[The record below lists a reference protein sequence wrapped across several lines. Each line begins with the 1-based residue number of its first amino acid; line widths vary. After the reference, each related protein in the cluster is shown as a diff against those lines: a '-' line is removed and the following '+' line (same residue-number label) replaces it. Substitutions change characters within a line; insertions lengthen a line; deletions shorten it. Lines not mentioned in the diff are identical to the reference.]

1 MLYFIKLRENKVSLL
16 EYDYNM
22 KKFVTK
28 KNNGEEWQEFHEDYF
43 WQWFKKK
50 IAYDNEP
57 LSFIIDTDVPISID
71 SSLRISEKN
80 AFEEYI
86 EDIVPFL
93 DTFDTLIKIPDFEI
107 NFIEEKTENMPPK
120 SNPPKKNSFAH
131 YAKMKRER

>member
-1 MLYFIKLRENKVSLL
+1 MFYLIKLKEYQVSLL
-16 EYDYNM
+16 EYDNETNSF
-22 KKFVTK
+22 KVLRK
-28 KNNGEEWQEFHEDYF
+28 NGEAWQKYRENDF

-57 LSFIIDTDVPISID
+57 LSFIIDTDVPVSID

-107 NFIEEKTENMPPK
+107 NFIEEKMENMPLK